1 MYADQR
7 GTSFQIWWRQY
18 SQLTCAQVWE
28 DAIEFALGR
37 DQGNPG
43 TLDDLASMACAY
55 FAAKWYELALSA
67 PIDFAVL
74 TRAHR
79 HIQAIRA
86 RRRGCFDSVLG
97 KQGPRPSIWL
107 ISSNFIQASLG
118 RGDCEDL
125 ANSALSML
133 LCLDPSTLQP
143 GSMAHKVALR
153 VKNDWRDIRMM
164 CGYVLLPEGVTG
176 HAWLCAT
183 IDGKLTLIETTEAM
197 VHSHPLSILLHLPRH
212 PFNSTG

>member
-1 MYADQR
+1 VD
-7 GTSFQIWWRQY
+7 
-18 SQLTCAQVWE
+18 
-28 DAIEFALGR
+28 
-37 DQGNPG
+37 
-43 TLDDLASMACAY
+43 
-55 FAAKWYELALSA
+55 
-67 PIDFAVL
+67 VL
-74 TRAHR
+74 TP
-79 HIQAIRA
+79 
-86 RRRGCFDSVLG
+86 F
-97 KQGPRPSIWL
+97 W
-107 ISSNFIQASLG
+107 ASLG

-153 VKNDWRDIRMM
+153 VKNDWHDIRMM

-197 VHSHPLSILLHLPRH
+197 AQTPGLPNSLPRERYLSYAFTFS
-212 PFNSTG
+212 PDGAWAATVPETGTVGVKSTDPVVWKPLAAPGFVQTGSHTPASISMNDTVAFTDAHIDI

>member
-1 MYADQR
+1 
-7 GTSFQIWWRQY
+7 
-18 SQLTCAQVWE
+18 
-28 DAIEFALGR
+28 
-37 DQGNPG
+37 
-43 TLDDLASMACAY
+43 MACAY

-67 PIDFAVL
+67 PIDFTVL

-86 RRRGCFDSVLG
+86 RRCGCVNSVLG
-97 KQGPRPSIWL
+97 KQCHRASILL

-143 GSMAHKVALR
+143 GSTAHKVAQR
-153 VKNDWRDIRMM
+153 VKNDWHDIRMM

-197 VHSHPLSILLHLPRH
+197 VHSHPLSILFHLPHR
-212 PFNSTG
+212 PSDSIC